1 VARPRILLGDDHVLV
16 VEGFRR
22 ILQAAFDVAGT
33 AADGPT
39 LVNEAL
45 RLKPDVILIDIS
57 LPLMNGIEAAR
68 QIKKEMPAARLIFL
82 TMHSD
87 LTYLRDALAL
97 GASGYLLKSA
107 AGKELVN
114 AVREVLA
121 GRNYVTP
128 EITKAIPDLRLR
140 QALQRGQVPGLTP
153 RQQQVLKLVA
163 SGRSN
168 TEIAAALGVS
178 VRTVRFHRAEIT
190 QKLGISGTTALTKY
204 AMTHGM
210 VQSA

>member
-1 VARPRILLGDDHVLV
+1 MPRGRVLIGDDHVLV

-22 ILQAAFDVAGT
+22 ILEAAFDVVGT

-39 LVNEAL
+39 LVSEAL
-45 RLKPDVILIDIS
+45 RLQPDVILIDIS
-57 LPLMNGIEAAR
+57 LPVMNGIEAAR
-68 QIKKEMPAARLIFL
+68 QIKRDLPAAKLIFL

-87 LTYLRDALAL
+87 LTYLRDALNL

-121 GRNYVTP
+121 GRKYVTP
-128 EITKAIPDLRLR
+128 EITRTIPDLRLR
-140 QALQRGQVPGLTP
+140 KSLKRGRLPGLTP
-153 RQQQVLKLVA
+153 RQQQILKLVA

-168 TEIAAALGVS
+168 TEIAAALGLT
-178 VRTVRFHRAEIT
+178 VRTIRFHRAEIT

-204 AMTHGM
+204 AITHGM
-210 VQSA
+210 TESP